1 MKAKDVPS
9 AGDIEQLAHDS
20 FDALAKAGTLRS
32 YANKAH
38 TLAHDLRK
46 EYDGDREQVAEA
58 LREHAANFT
67 SGESFLYY
75 FILDHLAD
83 EIENGGDE

>member
-58 LREHAANFT
+58 MRDVEMDKARE
-67 SGESFLYY
+67 ESFLYC